1 MLLRSL
7 DKKRINLFE
16 NHLLEYSSDL
26 WRDLW
31 QLLGGNL
38 EEITHKDDWQCKWLE
53 TGNLSYAQLN

>member
-1 MLLRSL
+1 MLLRPL
-7 DKKRINLFE
+7 DKKRINLFG

-38 EEITHKDDWQCKWLE
+38 EEITRKSHTRTIGSANGWKP
-53 TGNLSYAQLN
+53 AI